1 MMKDLR
7 IDRRGLLAGGVAA
20 LASPAW
26 AAPSGFDAFV
36 RGQIRAAQIPGAA
49 VGYAKDGAVRMVR
62 GYGLADV
69 ERSVPVGP
77 ATVFHIASITKTMT
91 AAAVMQLVEAGKI
104 ALDDPVADHL
114 DFPLANPR
122 HPDAPISFR
131 HLLTHVSGISDAR
144 YYEVD
149 FREFGREARLQ
160 LGELLRAYLVPGGA
174 HYSAE
179 ACFSSAAPGEAWDYS
194 NIGYGLLGYAAGRI
208 AGRDLREHVRERIF
222 EPLGMR
228 NAGWTQA
235 GAAGVTRATPYD
247 LVEGRLQAVEPVGMP
262 DWPAGAVRASAA
274 DMARYL
280 AACSDGGGRI
290 LSRQGMAQM
299 LEMQAPPKL
308 PDWLTGQGLGWQA
321 SRLEGQVRP
330 NHWGGDPGVFT
341 AAYLDPA
348 NRAGVVVL
356 TNSSATAATRNAVK
370 AIAARVLGA

>member
-1 MMKDLR
+1 MMRDLR
-7 IDRRGLLAGGVAA
+7 VDRRGLLAGGLAA
-20 LASPAW
+20 LATPAW
-26 AAPSGFDAFV
+26 SAPTSFDAFV
-36 RGQIRAAQIPGAA
+36 RDQIRAAQIPGAA

-62 GYGLADV
+62 GYGLADIQ
-69 ERSVPVGP
+69 RNIPVGP

-91 AAAVMQLVEAGKI
+91 AAAVMQLVEAGKV
-104 ALDDPVADHL
+104 ALDDPVADYL

-149 FREFGREARLQ
+149 FREPGREARLQ

-174 HYSAE
+174 HYSAD

-228 NAGWTQA
+228 DAGWTLTPS
-235 GAAGVTRATPYD
+235 AGVACATPYD
-247 LVEGRLQAVEPVGMP
+247 LADGRLQAVEPVGMP

-280 AACSDGGGRI
+280 AACADGGERM

-308 PDWLTGQGLGWQA
+308 PEWLTGQGLGWQA
-321 SRLEGQVRP
+321 SELAGQVRP

-348 NRAGVVVL
+348 KRAGVVVL

-370 AIAARVLGA
+370 AIAARVLDA